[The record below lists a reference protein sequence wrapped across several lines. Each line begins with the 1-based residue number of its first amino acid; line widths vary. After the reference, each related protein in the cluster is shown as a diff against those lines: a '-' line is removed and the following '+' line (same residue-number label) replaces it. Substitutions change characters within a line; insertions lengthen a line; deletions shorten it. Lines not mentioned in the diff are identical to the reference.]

1 MLVEVLMY
9 IFIFTPLFS
18 DEKVSKV
25 WQENDV
31 LWSKM
36 RKDNQMDIY
45 ASALQ
50 KKFELEKQK
59 FLEDH
64 DTLLRISRTALLRNT
79 TTITP
84 EGKWNFTSKISE
96 VIEILIA

>member
-1 MLVEVLMY
+1 MEIADNFQVLMY
-9 IFIFTPLFS
+9 IFIPVS

-36 RKDNQMDIY
+36 RKDNQVGIY
-45 ASALQ
+45 ANALQ

-79 TTITP
+79 TTVTP
-84 EGKWNFTSKISE
+84 EGKC
-96 VIEILIA
+96 EIF